1 MLNIRFVRICAL
13 FALLAPLGA
22 CARVDIKNVPEANL
36 GDTYVASTS
45 SQYATIKG
53 SGDTGGTML
62 NPTMIAYLVSID
74 GKNVKGRG
82 AIFDPVQVDPGI
94 HSLLVAYRSIG
105 GTSHGFVPLM
115 LDAKPGA
122 AYIVKE
128 EFQGGFL
135 RLGTAEDV
143 TNQYM
148 YIEDEKTGLAATDK
162 VTDTLRRN
170 TNMYTQSPAKSAAT
184 LRGIKMEKL
193 LGSNACFIAA
203 IDGRFMPTV
212 EGQTFLDHDRSDFD
226 AIAKITPGRH
236 AIAVGIDF
244 GNIKGAYPFLL
255 DVTPNASYVIKCDLV
270 DRQIGGKLNASI
282 NIVVENETTHT
293 VAVPAIDLPIEF

>member
-13 FALLAPLGA
+13 FALLGA
-22 CARVDIKNVPEANL
+22 CARVDIKNVPQANL
-36 GDTYVASTS
+36 GDTYVVGTS
-45 SQYATIKG
+45 SQHATIKG
-53 SGDTGGTML
+53 SGDTSGTML
-62 NPTMIAYLVSID
+62 SPTMIAYLVSID

-82 AIFDPVQVDPGI
+82 DIFDPVQIDPGI

-105 GTSHGFVPLM
+105 GASHGFVPLM

-122 AYIVKE
+122 AYVVKE
-128 EFQGGFL
+128 EYQGGFL

-143 TNQYM
+143 TNEYM

-170 TNMYTQSPAKSAAT
+170 TNMYIQSTDKSAAT

-203 IDGRFMPTV
+203 IDGRFMPTI

-226 AIAKITPGRH
+226 AVAKIAPGRH
-236 AIAVGIDF
+236 AVAVSIDF

-255 DVTPNASYVIKCDLV
+255 DATPNASYVVKCDLV
-270 DRQIGGKLNASI
+270 DRQINGKLNATI
-282 NIVVENETTHT
+282 NILVENETTHT